1 VSRAS
6 PKVLE
11 AANRR
16 LRTILAWKCGE
27 AITVTTRSIQNWMA
41 AFRQAEAQY
50 GCGYFGLLDKV
61 AQRGNRN
68 ARAPDA
74 SRQML
79 TEYLTAHYAVPHRPR
94 AAAVFRLYREE
105 SVKQGIAPV
114 GERTFYRERAAF
126 EDQQVTTLRRGKR
139 ATYASAPFFWALDQ
153 TTPRHG
159 GRPFA
164 RAHMDHTE
172 LDIVLVS
179 SVTGKPL
186 AKPWATFLTDAY
198 SRRMLG
204 FEHGRNQK
212 SE

>member
-1 VSRAS
+1 MSRAS

-50 GCGYFGLLDKV
+50 GCGYFGLLDKI

-105 SVKQGIAPV
+105 SVKQGIALP
-114 GERTFYRERAAF
+114 
-126 EDQQVTTLRRGKR
+126 
-139 ATYASAPFFWALDQ
+139 
-153 TTPRHG
+153 
-159 GRPFA
+159 
-164 RAHMDHTE
+164 
-172 LDIVLVS
+172 
-179 SVTGKPL
+179 
-186 AKPWATFLTDAY
+186 
-198 SRRMLG
+198 
-204 FEHGRNQK
+204 
-212 SE
+212 